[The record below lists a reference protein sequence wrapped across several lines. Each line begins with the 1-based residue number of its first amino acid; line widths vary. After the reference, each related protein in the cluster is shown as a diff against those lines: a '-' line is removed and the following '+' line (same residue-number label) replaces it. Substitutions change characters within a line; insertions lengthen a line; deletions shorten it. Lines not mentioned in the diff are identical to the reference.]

1 MKTYKISL
9 HREVLQDEAPE
20 IPMTNSVTTARYLR
34 DHVFDAAEGYRES
47 CHMLLL
53 DKQNHITGTFLL
65 AVGGTDQVDIDLKIA
80 CKAAIESLAHGVILS
95 HNHPSGNPL
104 PGVND
109 IHLTE
114 KMKKALAIFGISLVD
129 HIVLGDDRFYS
140 FADEAVHSYK
150 KTKKAA

>member
-1 MKTYKISL
+1 MKTYKITL

-20 IPMTNSVTTARYLR
+20 IPMTNSINTARYLR
-34 DHVFDAAEGYRES
+34 DHVFDAADDFRES

-53 DKQNHITGTFLL
+53 DKQNRITGTFLL

-80 CKAAIESLAHGVILS
+80 CKAAIESLSHGVILS

-104 PGVND
+104 PGKKD
-109 IHLTE
+109 IEITE
-114 KMKKALAIFGISLVD
+114 RLKKALSVFGISLVD
-129 HIVLGDDRFYS
+129 HIVLGDDSFFS
-140 FADEAVHSYK
+140 FADEAVHPYT